1 MFDNISLF
9 SLVIFI
15 ASLLIAMTV
24 HEFMHAWVGFKLGDT
39 TARDEGR
46 ISLNPMAH
54 IDPLM
59 TVALPVVTYILF
71 QAPILAAKPVP
82 FNPFNVKYR
91 EWGAALIALAGPLS
105 NLAMA
110 GVAAVV
116 ARPLD
121 PGSVAYLVIYMFA
134 QLNIGLFLFNII
146 PIPPLDGSRVLYAF
160 LPQSGQEILE
170 KIEPYGFFI
179 VFGLV
184 MMGGFAGFLG
194 GGYSFL
200 TNLLF

>member
-1 MFDNISLF
+1 M
-9 SLVIFI
+9 
-15 ASLLIAMTV
+15 
-24 HEFMHAWVGFKLGDT
+24 
-39 TARDEGR
+39 
-46 ISLNPMAH
+46 
-54 IDPLM
+54 
-59 TVALPVVTYILF
+59 
-71 QAPILAAKPVP
+71 AAKPVP

-146 PIPPLDGSRVLYAF
+146 PIPPLAGSRVLYAF